1 MSIEER
7 FYKIIVSS
15 LGVERDQINDET
27 GPGDIPQ
34 WDSLGHQGLLTVLEK
49 EFGFVFT
56 ILVVLLFVRIIYFS
70 PPHILPYVG
79 LMLFMSSILSLVVV
93 PLTFFFVSVYLFRG
107 DPHNRLLKKSSA
119 MFNIGNQKY
128 G

>member
-56 ILVVLLFVRIIYFS
+56 IDEVLDMETVEEIIEIIER
-70 PPHILPYVG
+70 HI
-79 LMLFMSSILSLVVV
+79 S
-93 PLTFFFVSVYLFRG
+93 
-107 DPHNRLLKKSSA
+107 
-119 MFNIGNQKY
+119 
-128 G
+128 